1 MSAEENIAIVRR
13 LIGRGFSDGDVD
25 VVDEVVAPGC
35 VEHQR
40 GNKPGAE
47 GAKQVMRTLH
57 TWFSEFE
64 LTIEEITARDDMV
77 WSRNVARGVNTGSI
91 MGFPPTG
98 KRVQVDVFDVVR
110 LENGKVVEHWGVADQ
125 LGLLIQLGL
134 LPRPQVA
141 TTH

>member
-13 LIGRGFSDGDVD
+13 LIARGFSEGAAD
-25 VVDEVVAPGC
+25 VVDEVMVPGC
-35 VEHQR
+35 IEHQR

-47 GAKQVMRTLH
+47 GAKQVISTLH

-64 LTIEEITARDDMV
+64 LTIEDITARDDMV

-98 KRVQVDVFDVVR
+98 KSVQVDVFDVVR

-125 LGLLIQLGL
+125 LGLLMQLGL
-134 LPRPQVA
+134 LPRPQSA
-141 TTH
+141 PTR

>member
-1 MSAEENIAIVRR
+1 MSVEENIAIVRR
-13 LIGRGFSDGDVD
+13 LIEGGFSDGNADL
-25 VVDEVVAPGC
+25 VDEVMAPGC
-35 VEHQR
+35 IEHQR
-40 GNKPGAE
+40 GNKPGAD
-47 GAKQVMRTLH
+47 GAKQVIRTLH

-64 LTIEEITARDDMV
+64 LTIEEIAASGNMV

-98 KRVQVDVFDVVR
+98 KRVQVDVFDLVR

-134 LPRPQVA
+134 MPRPQA
-141 TTH
+141 APIP